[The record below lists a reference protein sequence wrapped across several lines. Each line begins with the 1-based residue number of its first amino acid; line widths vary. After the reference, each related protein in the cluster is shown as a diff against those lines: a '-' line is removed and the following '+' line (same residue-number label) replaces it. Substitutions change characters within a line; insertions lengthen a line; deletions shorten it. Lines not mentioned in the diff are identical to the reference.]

1 MVILATKTG
10 REIRMLEFKK
20 YDVDLTNE
28 KDFELTIPTDM
39 YQDDL
44 AKGARIIVPG
54 TEYGGQIGR
63 LRVKTDE
70 DMVVVG
76 GFNWRG
82 KLYHKII
89 QPPSGQAYK
98 TVSGELNTILR
109 GLIAEAGLDKLF
121 YVPNIDT
128 QVTLTNYQFDRYT
141 TLYDGIEKMLNQV
154 QNTYTDAYRM
164 DLKYIQGENGD
175 AGYVQLQA
183 LPVVDYS
190 ETVELSQ
197 DSQLDFI
204 IEQIRNGVNHLI
216 LLGKGELA
224 ERTVRHLYVDVNG
237 VISTTQTQFGEDEVC
252 EIYDYPSAEDETTLI
267 TDGMKRLQ
275 ERMDNERFEM
285 NAAIMEEDIAVGDK
299 IGGRDYITEIV
310 CSDYITNKIYT
321 IENGVEKI
329 EYTIGGEKKDEAII
343 E

>member
-1 MVILATKTG
+1 MVILSTKLG
-10 REIRMLEFKK
+10 REVRVLEFRK

-28 KDFELTIPTDM
+28 MTFELTIPMDF

-44 AKGARIIVPG
+44 SKGARIFVPG

-63 LRVKTDE
+63 LKVKTDE
-70 DMVVVG
+70 DAVMVG
-76 GFNWRG
+76 GLSWRG
-82 KLYHKII
+82 MLYYKVI

-98 TVSGELNTILR
+98 IVSGELNAILR

-128 QVTLTNYQFDRYT
+128 GITLTNFQFDRYT
-141 TLYDGIEKMLNQV
+141 TLYDGIEKMLNLV
-154 QNTYTDAYRM
+154 QQTYANAYRM
-164 DLKYIQGENGD
+164 DLKYIQGENGEV
-175 AGYVQLQA
+175 GYIQFQA

-216 LLGKGELA
+216 LLGNGELA
-224 ERTVRHLYVDVNG
+224 TRTVRHLYVDVKG
-237 VISTTQTQFGEDEVC
+237 RISTTQTQFGVDEVC
-252 EIYDYPSAEDETTLI
+252 AIYDYPSAENVSTLI
-267 TDGMKRLQ
+267 TDGKKRLQ
-275 ERMDNERFEM
+275 EIMDNEKFEM
-285 NAAIMEEDIAVGDK
+285 NAAIMEDDIAIGDK
-299 IGGRDYITEIV
+299 IGGRDYITGIV
-310 CSDYITNKIYT
+310 CTDYITNKIYT
-321 IENGVEKI
+321 VENGVEKI
-329 EYTIGGEKKDEAII
+329 EYTIGGEKKDETVI